1 MNTKSYISNCYYII
15 KLIFS
20 LIKKKKTWMHLYR
33 IFLLYIIQLY
43 IKIYMLRIISLFQV
57 FCIKYLFDF
66 VLRTLNKIKKGKLV
80 INRFCI

>member
-1 MNTKSYISNCYYII
+1 
-15 KLIFS
+15 
-20 LIKKKKTWMHLYR
+20 MHLYR